1 MATDLLTAEAYHR
14 LAKLYPLEAKFDDEA
29 RYITLQRQKTKMRLH
44 ISKERFADLKE
55 ESTRDAVIQLHGV
68 HGFTLKTCAAILDR
82 SLERIERAW
91 EIAKQNA
98 E

>member
-1 MATDLLTAEAYHR
+1 MATDLLTGEAYHR

-29 RYITLQRQKTKMRLH
+29 RYITEQRRKEKMRMH
-44 ISKERFADLKE
+44 IAKERFADLKE
-55 ESTRDAVIQLHGV
+55 ESTRDAVIQLRGV

-98 E
+98 R